1 MPTYKLKFG
10 FCLMVY
16 AASIWVVNAAEAPKS
31 SKELFDY
38 IQDARK
44 LGLNDDQIRKN
55 AVGAGWEQSTI
66 EQTYSILRM
75 LNQEKGSNGSLFPT
89 PMALP
94 GDYRI
99 GAGDVLQIVV
109 WKEPEVSVPST
120 VVRADGK
127 ISMPLLKE
135 VDVVGLTIPELEKTL
150 TKRLGDLIN
159 TPDVTVVPKEITSRN
174 IYLVGA
180 LRKEGP
186 IPLIRP
192 MTVLQALT
200 AGGGVNDYGKKR
212 KIYILRNQ
220 NGKQIRLP
228 FDYQAVLKG
237 EHIEQNIPVLPD
249 DTIVVPQ

>member
-1 MPTYKLKFG
+1 MHKLTYG
-10 FCLMVY
+10 FCLMAY
-16 AASIWVVNAAEAPKS
+16 AASIWVVSAAESPKS

-55 AVGAGWEQSTI
+55 AVGAGWDQSAI
-66 EQTYSILRM
+66 EQAYSIMRM
-75 LNQEKGSNGSLFPT
+75 LNQEKGSKGVFPT
-89 PMALP
+89 PIALP

-99 GAGDVLQIVV
+99 GAGDVLQILV
-109 WKEPEVSVPST
+109 WKEPEVSVPAT

-127 ISMPLLKE
+127 ISIPLLKE
-135 VDVVGLTIPELEKTL
+135 VDVVGLTVAELEKTL
-150 TKRLGDLIN
+150 SEKLGKLIN
-159 TPDVTVVPKEITSRN
+159 SPDVTVVPKEITSRSV
-174 IYLVGA
+174 YLVGA
-180 LRKEGP
+180 VRREGP
-186 IPLIRP
+186 VPLVRP

-200 AGGGVNDYGKKR
+200 AGGGVTDYAKRR
-212 KIYILRNQ
+212 KIYVLRNQ

-228 FDYQAVLKG
+228 FDFQAVLKG